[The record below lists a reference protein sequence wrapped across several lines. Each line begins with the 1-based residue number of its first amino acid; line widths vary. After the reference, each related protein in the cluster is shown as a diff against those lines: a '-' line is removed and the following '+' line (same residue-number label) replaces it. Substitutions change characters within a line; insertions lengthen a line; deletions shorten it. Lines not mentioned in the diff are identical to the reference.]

1 MSEDQSGIYSC
12 TATLPNE
19 RRSFISAVVR
29 VKPDIILSQGK
40 IISVSEGQDVLLE
53 CLLVKGVQAKRV
65 WQFNGEY
72 EYGDRTRTRNQGGLL
87 MIQKALPQ
95 GMLIN
100 QVFELT
106 KTIFTPTT
114 FFLFFSF
121 RFWQLHL
128 LGSKERNQ

>member
-1 MSEDQSGIYSC
+1 MTMYVIRIFHLCNYVFYRMSEDQSGIYSC

-95 GMLIN
+95 GMVIN

-106 KTIFTPTT
+106 EPN
-114 FFLFFSF
+114 FFYSIAN
-121 RFWQLHL
+121 
-128 LGSKERNQ
+128 S